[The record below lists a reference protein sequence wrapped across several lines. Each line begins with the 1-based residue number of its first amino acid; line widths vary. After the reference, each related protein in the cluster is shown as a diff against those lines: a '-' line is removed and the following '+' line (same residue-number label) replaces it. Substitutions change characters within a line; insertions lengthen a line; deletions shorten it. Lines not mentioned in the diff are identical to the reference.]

1 MKRATWIKLLGLFAL
16 LAGIVVGLRLAGIDL
31 TRITPE
37 RVRVFVLSFG
47 VWAPV
52 IYLAVYAQPL
62 VPLPASIMTIAGGL
76 AFGSL
81 WGTLAALTGATA
93 RACTQF
99 LVAKLLGRDAVA
111 KLLKGNIASLDQ
123 RIGEHGFRA
132 VLLIRL
138 VPNFPFDIQNY
149 GLGFS
154 RVRFA
159 PFALGTLLGLTPGT
173 FAFVYLGYSL
183 TDPKQLWKLLLALA
197 IIVGLLFLPRAF
209 GASRTR
215 ATPPDGGHE

>member
-1 MKRATWIKLLGLFAL
+1 VRFPTWIKLLGFVAFLV
-16 LAGIVVGLRLAGIDL
+16 GVGWGLRLAGLDL
-31 TRITPE
+31 ARITPE
-37 RVRVFVLSFG
+37 RVRTFVVSFG
-47 VWAPV
+47 AWAPT

-62 VPLPASIMTIAGGL
+62 VPLPASIMTIAAGL

-93 RACTQF
+93 RASAQF
-99 LVAKLLGRDAVA
+99 LVARLLGRDAVA
-111 KLLKGNIASLDQ
+111 KLFKGKIASLDKQ
-123 RIGEHGFRA
+123 IGENGFRT

-159 PFALGTLLGLTPGT
+159 PFALGTFLGIIPGT

-183 TDPKQLWKLLLALA
+183 TDPKQLWKLLLALV
-197 IIVGLLFLPRAF
+197 IIVGLLFLSRVF
-209 GASRTR
+209 GARGT
-215 ATPPDGGHE
+215 AIGGHE

>member
-1 MKRATWIKLLGLFAL
+1 MRVPTWIKLLGFAAL
-16 LAGIVVGLRLAGIDL
+16 LVGVGWGLRLAGIDL

-37 RVRVFVLSFG
+37 RVRAFVLSFG
-47 VWAPV
+47 AWAPT

-76 AFGSL
+76 AFGSV

-99 LVAKLLGRDAVA
+99 LVARLLGRDAVA

-123 RIGEHGFRA
+123 RIGENGFRA

-154 RVRFA
+154 RVRFV
-159 PFALGTLLGLTPGT
+159 PFVLGTLLGMIPGT

-197 IIVGLLFLPRAF
+197 IIAGLLFLPRVF
-209 GASRTR
+209 GARRRR
-215 ATPPDGGHE
+215 AAPAIGGDA